1 MAISQMAKVL
11 IVTHRTEASG
21 LLEALQ
27 GEGICQVLNAE
38 EAIVSRDWPELA
50 GVAQRPKGIEELLGQ
65 LAKSILFL
73 KAYAAPQKA
82 LASIFSP
89 RAIINEQSYKKI
101 VSDREILKV
110 IDQCEEVEARI
121 EKAKGEIENL
131 CGTVEML
138 RPWEALETAVEEIG
152 ELRQTTSFAG
162 LIPITQIEQVEQRIG
177 ELGGAVELVGTTGSK
192 CSCVIVCL
200 KACINEVQKLLRSAE
215 FEPVNFESMTG
226 TAGKLISEH
235 SENLRRTRELLHAQ
249 YEKAGVLA
257 ENLLALEILHDHYT
271 NLLNREQTKGAAPAT
286 VQTIILEGWV
296 KEKDYTRLEK
306 IVRGFGASSLNRIA
320 SAEGEDVPVEIE
332 NKNIIQPFEL
342 ITRLYG
348 MPLPSGV
355 DPTIFLAPFFALFFG
370 ICLGDAGYG
379 LVMVAATALLIKKMQ
394 GDKKLVWMLG
404 VCSVFTILVGALTGS
419 WFGDAAQQFIPALE
433 PARKKIMWFDPL
445 EKSGVIF
452 FLKATLV
459 LGYIQLMSG
468 LVIAMGHNLK
478 RKNYMAAIFEQ
489 LTWLVMLNSIVI
501 FGLSKFG
508 MVPAGVGKFFGWLAP
523 IPAVLIVL
531 LSCREGSWGARLGFG
546 AYNLFSSIF
555 YLGDVLSYLRLMAL
569 GMVSTGLAISMNLM
583 SKMALKIP
591 YGIGIVVAIIVF
603 VLGHG
608 FTLVLSALGAFVHT
622 MRLQFVEFFPKFLV
636 GGGRSFEP
644 LRKEYKY
651 VYIKNK

>member
-11 IVTHRTEASG
+11 IITHRTQASG

-27 GEGICQVLNAE
+27 REGICQVLNAE

-50 GVAQRPKGIEELLGQ
+50 GVAQRPKDIEELLGR
-65 LAKSILFL
+65 LAKSISFL

-82 LASIFSP
+82 LASVFSP
-89 RAIINEQSYKKI
+89 RTVINEQSYKKI
-101 VSDREILKV
+101 VSDLEILKV

-121 EKAKGEIENL
+121 EKAKGKIENL

-138 RPWEALETAVEEIG
+138 RPWVSLETAVEEIG

-162 LIPITQIEQVEQRIG
+162 LVPITQIEQVEQQIG

-200 KACINEVQKLLRSAE
+200 KASINEVQKLLRSAE

-249 YEKAGVLA
+249 YEKAGVLV
-257 ENLLALEILHDHYT
+257 ENLLAIEILHDHYA
-271 NLLNREQTKGAAPAT
+271 NLLNREQTKGAAPST

-306 IVRGFGASSLNRIA
+306 IVRGFGVSSLNRIA
-320 SAEGEDVPVEIE
+320 AAEGEDVPVEIE
-332 NKNIIQPFEL
+332 NKNIVEPFEA

-348 MPLPSGV
+348 MPQHCGV
-355 DPTIFLAPFFALFFG
+355 DPTIFLAPFFAIFFG
-370 ICLGDAGYG
+370 VCLGDAGYG
-379 LVMVAATALLIKKMQ
+379 LVMIAATALVIKKMQ

-404 VCSVFTILVGALTGS
+404 ICAGFTIVVGALTGG
-419 WFGDAAQQFIPALE
+419 WFGDAIQQFTPILNPLRE
-433 PARKKIMWFDPL
+433 KIMWFDPL
-445 EKSGVIF
+445 QDPKKLLGLSVI
-452 FLKATLV
+452 
-459 LGYIQLMSG
+459 LGYIHLMSG
-468 LVIAMGHNLK
+468 LAIAFGHNI
-478 RKNYMAAIFEQ
+478 RGKNYIAAACEQ
-489 LTWLVMLNSIVI
+489 LTWIVMLNSVVI
-501 FGLSKFG
+501 FGLGKAG
-508 MVPAGVGKFFGWLAP
+508 VVPAEIGRSFGILALV
-523 IPAVLIVL
+523 PAVLIIL
-531 LSCREGSWGARLGFG
+531 FSNREGGWGGRLGMG
-546 AYNLFSSIF
+546 AYNLFSSVF
-555 YLGDVLSYLRLMAL
+555 YIGDVLSYLRLMAL
-569 GMVSTGLAISMNLM
+569 GLVSSGLAMSINLM
-583 SKMALKIP
+583 AKMVLKMP
-591 YGIGIVVAIIVF
+591 YGIGIIMAIIIF
-603 VLGHG
+603 VIGHTG
-608 FTLVLSALGAFVHT
+608 NLVLSALGAFVHT